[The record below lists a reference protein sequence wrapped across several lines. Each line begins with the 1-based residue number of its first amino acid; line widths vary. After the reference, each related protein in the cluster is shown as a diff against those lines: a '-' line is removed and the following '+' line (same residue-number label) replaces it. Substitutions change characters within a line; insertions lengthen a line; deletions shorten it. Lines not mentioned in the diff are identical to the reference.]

1 MKRKYLVILSLILC
15 ISLALSSVSAAI
27 VASDD
32 GDDSNDI
39 QDNDNDNDIKNNDK
53 INKKS
58 AVKTESIS
66 THIHL
71 DQEKIPSS
79 KPSTVTAKVYAT
91 FNGAHTLVKTGTISL
106 YINGEKQQTIDLSS
120 CNGVAKFSIPALH
133 ENKNC
138 KIVYDGG
145 IYKDSEFN
153 FKLSKSSSSIVVG
166 DDKEALPSIIK
177 VVPNKISGV
186 SGSLAKISVKVVFE
200 FNGESIASDGNL
212 HLLKDGKTIQVVDLS
227 RNCNPSFSFKL
238 ENNHKYSLVY
248 DGAEDMGEFDIDL
261 LSSSKDLNVNVL
273 KKPTP
278 TNKTIN
284 QTTNKTINQ
293 TTNMTIN
300 QTINQTN
307 NLDINNEPNNKSTS
321 LLLPALIIVI
331 IVILGL
337 VVYLRKR

>member
-1 MKRKYLVILSLILC
+1 MIKLKRKYLVILSLILC

-39 QDNDNDNDIKNNDK
+39 QDNDNDIKNNDK

-153 FKLSKSSSSIVVG
+153 FKLSKSSSSTTVS
-166 DDKEALPSIIK
+166 SI
-177 VVPNKISGV
+177 
-186 SGSLAKISVKVVFE
+186 
-200 FNGESIASDGNL
+200 
-212 HLLKDGKTIQVVDLS
+212 
-227 RNCNPSFSFKL
+227 
-238 ENNHKYSLVY
+238 
-248 DGAEDMGEFDIDL
+248 
-261 LSSSKDLNVNVL
+261 
-273 KKPTP
+273 
-278 TNKTIN
+278 
-284 QTTNKTINQ
+284 
-293 TTNMTIN
+293 
-300 QTINQTN
+300 
-307 NLDINNEPNNKSTS
+307 
-321 LLLPALIIVI
+321 
-331 IVILGL
+331 
-337 VVYLRKR
+337 